1 MKTLTRIKSGSNLE
15 GGVTTMSPSKK
26 EKSQSVS
33 RRAFLKSSLAA
44 AAGAALSSC
53 AGRKEEKVKRGPE
66 KQEKEYQIVKRTL
79 GRTGIAIPIISM
91 GAAAEDKAVYTA
103 ALDAGITYI
112 DTDFFYRGGR
122 HEKLVGEV
130 IKGRPRE
137 SLVVATRIN
146 VPFDQRTGLYRSGT
160 RGDDL
165 LGPFETSMKRL
176 DVEYLDILSLN
187 SVSAAAAATHA
198 PILETLQKL
207 KNSGRTRFLGLS
219 VHGYEPEVIR
229 AAVDCKVYDVIMVS
243 YNFKQ
248 DHAAEIKEA
257 IAYAASAGLGIIAMK
272 TQAGAFLDR
281 ERAKPINHKAAIRWV
296 LSDTNVHTAIPG
308 FRNFEEMEMFLSVM
322 GDLKLTP
329 EEQADLDAARL
340 HAGLYCQQCGRCVP
354 QCPHGV
360 FVPAYMR
367 AFMYAYGY
375 GMAGIAKETIS
386 KAAQEDPPC
395 GRCASCSV
403 SCVKGFDVK
412 DRILDVARLK
422 KVPEEFLCA

>member
-1 MKTLTRIKSGSNLE
+1 
-15 GGVTTMSPSKK
+15 MSPGRK
-26 EKSQSVS
+26 EKSPSVS
-33 RRAFLKSSLAA
+33 RRAFLKSSVAA
-44 AAGAALSSC
+44 VAAAALSSC
-53 AGRKEEKVKRGPE
+53 TGRKEKNVKRQPE
-66 KQEKEYQIVKRTL
+66 EQEKKYQIVKRTL

-281 ERAKPINHKAAIRWV
+281 ERTKPINHKAAIRWV

-375 GMAGIAKETIS
+375 RKPDMAKETIAQ
-386 KAAQEDPPC
+386 AAREDPPC
-395 GRCASCSV
+395 VNCALCRV
-403 SCVKGFDVK
+403 SCVMGFNVK
-412 DRILDVARLK
+412 DRILDVARLQK
-422 KVPEEFLCA
+422 IPEEFLCV